1 MKIIAKPIDMIATF
15 SSNRNRLPIP
25 FKFRYETRSGERSEI
40 RVDRIISTE
49 KRKRAGTDSIVY
61 TCQSQINGELHL
73 YELKYIIGS
82 YYWELYKI

>member
-1 MKIIAKPIDMIATF
+1 MK
-15 SSNRNRLPIP
+15 RLPANAV
-25 FKFRYETRSGERSEI
+25 KY
-40 RVDRIISTE
+40 VSTGLSARK
-49 KRKRAGTDSIVY
+49 KRKLAGTDSIVY